1 MFYTKHCT
9 RCCFTVTRVYLCF
22 VLLMLIATLQGNI
35 YALYPRILLDLK
47 SNVEKSKTVS
57 TGSKLQLF
65 TTVAA
70 RMSTFFE
77 FFENTLRNKLQF
89 TGIERHLR

>member
-1 MFYTKHCT
+1 MFTYALYC
-9 RCCFTVTRVYLCF
+9 LC
-22 VLLMLIATLQGNI
+22 LKPPYHGNI

-47 SNVEKSKTVS
+47 SNVEKSNTVS

-70 RMSTFFE
+70 RMLNFLKILQE
-77 FFENTLRNKLQF
+77 IKLQF
-89 TGIERHLR
+89 TGIERYLR

>member
-9 RCCFTVTRVYLCF
+9 CCCFTVTYVYLCF
-22 VLLMLIATLQGNI
+22 VLLILIATLSGKYLCFI
-35 YALYPRILLDLK
+35 STYPFGPQ
-47 SNVEKSKTVS
+47 SNVEKSNTVS

-70 RMSTFFE
+70 RMLKFFE
-77 FFENTLRNKLQF
+77 YFEILKEIKLQF